1 MGKPFRI
8 VGSERSGAH
17 GTPAKRVTYREVPAR
32 STRHRLLRAVLG
44 TAAFGCLAASPG
56 VYATTY
62 PYTSYS
68 VDCPAP
74 TVRQGPDGVVRKD
87 GKKPVDGTGFWSNVI
102 GCSASG
108 GDKLGVQVIGPYST
122 ATGSGAVAIGFSTT
136 AAQRATAVG
145 MVASATGMGSTALGQ
160 WASATGTGSI
170 AIGGSDASNTAAAG
184 AQAPGTNAIAIG
196 GESRAAG
203 ASAIALGRN
212 AIATNAGDVALG
224 AGARTAVAVGTSGTT
239 LGGKAYTFAGATPS
253 GTVSVGDTGK
263 ERTITNVAAGRVDGT
278 STDAING
285 SQLFATYQALL
296 SASPAAGAVEY
307 DKTPEGTIN
316 FSRVTMNPAGSPTT
330 VTNVAPGKLS
340 PSSTD
345 VVNGAQLYETNQ
357 NLRNIAGDAGQAGTD
372 ANGVGIRYVRTN
384 DTGLDRRDASARGQ
398 GSTAVGYNALAG
410 AASALAVGREA
421 QATGA
426 QAISL
431 GNGSVVSGAQA
442 VSLGGSNIVSGDG
455 AIAIGSRNVL
465 VPANVL
471 ALGNGIAIRDANLAG
486 AVVLGNGSTAT
497 AAVPIQGLVVDGMVH
512 SFAGGHPAPG
522 DVLSIGSVTAPRQ
535 IQNVAAGRLTQD
547 SIDAVNG
554 SQLYVTNQLVRA
566 LDEAVKN
573 IGEGGN
579 RAKYFN
585 ANGGVAPPLPDS
597 LAAGP
602 GSVAAG
608 PMALAKGVDSTA
620 VGNGAIAGEDGDV
633 ALGAGA
639 LAAQG
644 RQRYVGDYSGAMNDT
659 VGSVAVG
666 AAGAE
671 RTISHTADGRFDT
684 DAVNKRQLDGAV
696 SRAVALAIGL
706 TNQTLVKSSNSPV
719 SPAPPLTRR
728 DGSLNEIRHDI
739 AHRMDGNGEMFKINP
754 GKTIQPPTRA
764 SGENSM
770 AVGTG
775 AEASGEN
782 SAAVGNGAKASG
794 NHSTALGNGSRA
806 SATQSVALGA
816 GSVATRDNTVSIGIA
831 GGERQIAN
839 VRPGTAG
846 TDAVNV
852 NQLRAIHRDFS
863 QQLAG
868 VRGDMQHLEGE
879 LSAGIAAAMAMAG
892 LPQATEPGKHM
903 FSFSG
908 ATWRGE
914 GGLAMALSSVSA
926 DGRWVLK
933 GVANTSSRGDVGAS
947 VGVGFLW

>member
-1 MGKPFRI
+1 MGKPIKI
-8 VGSERSGAH
+8 VRSERFGAH
-17 GTPAKRVTYREVPAR
+17 GTAAKQITYREVPAR
-32 STRHRLLRAVLG
+32 STRHRLLHAVLG
-44 TAAFGCLAASPG
+44 TAAFGWLAASSC
-56 VYATTY
+56 VQATTY
-62 PYTSYS
+62 TTYCPS
-68 VDCPAP
+68 VTPGA
-74 TVRQGPDGVVRKD
+74 GPDGIVRGD
-87 GKKPVDGTGFWSNVI
+87 SAKPVDGTGIWSNVI
-102 GCSASG
+102 GCSASASG
-108 GDKLGVQVIGPYST
+108 KLGVQVMGPFST
-122 ATGSGAVAIGFSTT
+122 ATGNGAVVIGFSTT
-136 AAQRATAVG
+136 GAQRATAVG
-145 MVASATGMGSTALGQ
+145 MAARATGMGSTALGQ

-239 LGGKAYTFAGATPS
+239 LGGKTYTFAGATPS

-384 DTGLDRRDASARGQ
+384 DTGLDRKDASARGQ

-471 ALGNGIAIRDANLAG
+471 ALGNGIAVRDATLAG

-719 SPAPPLTRR
+719 SPAPP
-728 DGSLNEIRHDI
+728 
-739 AHRMDGNGEMFKINP
+739 
-754 GKTIQPPTRA
+754 
-764 SGENSM
+764 
-770 AVGTG
+770 
-775 AEASGEN
+775 
-782 SAAVGNGAKASG
+782 
-794 NHSTALGNGSRA
+794 SR
-806 SATQSVALGA
+806 
-816 GSVATRDNTVSIGIA
+816 
-831 GGERQIAN
+831 
-839 VRPGTAG
+839 
-846 TDAVNV
+846 
-852 NQLRAIHRDFS
+852 
-863 QQLAG
+863 
-868 VRGDMQHLEGE
+868 
-879 LSAGIAAAMAMAG
+879 
-892 LPQATEPGKHM
+892 
-903 FSFSG
+903 G
-908 ATWRGE
+908 AT
-914 GGLAMALSSVSA
+914 AA
-926 DGRWVLK
+926 
-933 GVANTSSRGDVGAS
+933 
-947 VGVGFLW
+947 